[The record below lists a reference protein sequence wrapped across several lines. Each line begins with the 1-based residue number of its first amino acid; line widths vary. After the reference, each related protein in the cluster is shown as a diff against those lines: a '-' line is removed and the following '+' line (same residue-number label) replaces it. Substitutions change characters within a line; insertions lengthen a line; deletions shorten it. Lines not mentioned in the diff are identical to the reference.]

1 MNSCKKISRILNL
14 ALQTVSLVF
23 ALVVTLIPTLKLL
36 NLTGTFLM
44 SVLPHLLY
52 LRIMIQVYCL
62 QS

>member
-14 ALQTVSLVF
+14 ALQTVLLLF